1 MIKLLPLDGAA
12 FVRLCVF
19 HVVVG
24 GSAVFRDLFAPVTVS
39 VCSEVMIACALCLA
53 LRRLFVPVAQLGG
66 GGRDRAPAR
75 LRGPGVWVK

>member
-1 MIKLLPLDGAA
+1 M
-12 FVRLCVF
+12 RLCVF

-24 GSAVFRDLFAPVTVS
+24 GSAVVRDLFAPVTVS

-66 GGRDRAPAR
+66 GVETALPLALEALGSGSTNVRISSF
-75 LRGPGVWVK
+75 VYFS